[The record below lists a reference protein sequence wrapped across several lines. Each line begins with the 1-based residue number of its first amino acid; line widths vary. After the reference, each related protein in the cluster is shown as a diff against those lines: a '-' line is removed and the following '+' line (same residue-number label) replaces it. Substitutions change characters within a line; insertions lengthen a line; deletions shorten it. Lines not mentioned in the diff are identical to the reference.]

1 MTTGVAVPAR
11 QVSAR
16 ALGPDALRVTAMVAI
31 LLVMLVGA
39 NPFHDG
45 TAPENAASG
54 AGGNLGNQI
63 LFLIMGGLA
72 GTILFARGAAALRP
86 LASLPILLMLAW
98 LAVSTV
104 LSIEPLVSARR
115 LVSLVIVTAAAVSLL
130 VAARDAR
137 QFATVLGATVL
148 GIVGISYL
156 GLVLV
161 PERAMHTAFDL
172 IEPEHA
178 GSWRGVYAHKNAA
191 GAAMGAFVFV
201 GLFWA
206 GTGQRIL
213 GFLLAGAAALFLVF
227 TNAKTSVAITPAVLA
242 LTWFCTWSGAT
253 VWRRLVLLA
262 PLALLLTVT
271 VGSVLVP
278 EIGALVAR
286 LAGDP
291 TFTGRTEIWEFAADN
306 IARRPIAGY
315 GYGAFWESV
324 FYGGGADAATWVNRA
339 TDAHNGY
346 LNTALESGLVGL
358 ALTLWWLVWAP
369 VSDLQARAGGRSID
383 PLTMLFLRLWLFII
397 LVAVFESVFYQATNG
412 LYFLLVV
419 SVLGL
424 RYLARTRVVAGGD
437 RAEGDRA

>member
-1 MTTGVAVPAR
+1 MSMTTGIAASPAPVPLR
-11 QVSAR
+11 V
-16 ALGPDALRVTAMVAI
+16 PDALRLGALATI

-63 LFLIMGGLA
+63 LFLIMGTIA
-72 GTILFARGAAALRP
+72 GAILLARGRAALRP

-98 LAVSTV
+98 LAVSTA

-115 LVSLVIVTAAAVSLL
+115 LVSLVIMTAAAVAFL

-137 QFATVLGATVL
+137 QFASVLGATVL
-148 GIVGISYL
+148 GIVTVSYL
-156 GLVLV
+156 GLVLA

-178 GSWRGVYAHKNAA
+178 GSWRGIYPHKNAA

-206 GTGQRIL
+206 AMGRRVL
-213 GFLLAGAAALFLVF
+213 GFLLAAAAAVFLVF
-227 TNAKTSVAITPAVLA
+227 TNAKTSVAITPVVLV
-242 LTWFCTWSGAT
+242 LTWLCTWSGST
-253 VWRRLVLLA
+253 LWRRLVLLT
-262 PLALLLTVT
+262 PLALLLTLT

-278 EIGALVAR
+278 QIGAFVAG

-291 TFTGRTEIWEFAADN
+291 TFTGRTEIWEFAVDN
-306 IARRPIAGY
+306 IAKRPLAGY

-339 TDAHNGY
+339 TDAHDGY

-358 ALTLWWLVWAP
+358 ALTAWWLVWAP
-369 VSDLQARAGGRSID
+369 VSDLQHRPEGRRLD
-383 PLTMLFLRLWLFII
+383 PLAMLFLRLWLFAI

-424 RYLARTRVVAGGD
+424 RYRARTRVIAGGED
-437 RAEGDRA
+437 RS

>member
-1 MTTGVAVPAR
+1 MTTGVAAPAR
-11 QVSAR
+11 PVSLPAR
-16 ALGPDALRVTAMVAI
+16 AGMSDGLRVTAMAVI

-63 LFLIMGGLA
+63 LFLIMGTVA
-72 GTILFARGAAALRP
+72 GAVLFARGRAALRP

-98 LAVSTV
+98 LALSTA

-115 LVSLVIVTAAAVSLL
+115 LVSLVIMTAAAVALL

-148 GIVGISYL
+148 GIVGVSYL
-156 GLVLV
+156 GLVLA

-178 GSWRGVYAHKNAA
+178 GSWRGIYPHKNAA

-206 GTGQRIL
+206 GTGRRGL
-213 GFLLAGAAALFLVF
+213 GFLLAGAAAAFLVF
-227 TNAKTSVAITPAVLA
+227 TNAKTSIAITPVVVA
-242 LTWFCTWSGAT
+242 LTWLCTWSGAT
-253 VWRRLVLLA
+253 LWRRAVLLT
-262 PLALLLTVT
+262 PLALLLALT

-278 EIGALVAR
+278 GIGALVAG

-306 IARRPIAGY
+306 IAKRPLAGY

-324 FYGGGADAATWVNRA
+324 FYGGGADAETWVNRA

-358 ALTLWWLVWAP
+358 ALTAWWIVWAP
-369 VSDLQARAGGRSID
+369 VTDLQDRAGGRRLD
-383 PLTMLFLRLWLFII
+383 PLAMLFLRLWLFVI

-424 RYLARTRVVAGGD
+424 RYLARSRVVAGGED
-437 RAEGDRA
+437 RS

>member
-1 MTTGVAVPAR
+1 MTTGVAAPAR
-11 QVSAR
+11 PVSLPAR
-16 ALGPDALRVTAMVAI
+16 AGMSDGLRVTAMAVI

-63 LFLIMGGLA
+63 LFLIMGAVA
-72 GTILFARGAAALRP
+72 GAVLFARGRAALRP

-98 LAVSTV
+98 LALSTA

-115 LVSLVIVTAAAVSLL
+115 LVSLVIMTAAAVALL

-148 GIVGISYL
+148 GIVGVSYL
-156 GLVLV
+156 GLVLA

-178 GSWRGVYAHKNAA
+178 GSWRGIYPHKNAA

-206 GTGQRIL
+206 GAGRRGL
-213 GFLLAGAAALFLVF
+213 GFLLAGAAAAFLVF
-227 TNAKTSVAITPAVLA
+227 TNAKTSIAITPVVLG
-242 LTWFCTWSGAT
+242 LTWLCTWSGAT
-253 VWRRLVLLA
+253 LWRRAVLLI
-262 PLALLLTVT
+262 PLALLLALT

-278 EIGALVAR
+278 GIGALVAG

-306 IARRPIAGY
+306 IAKRPLAGY

-358 ALTLWWLVWAP
+358 ALTAWWIVWAP
-369 VSDLQARAGGRSID
+369 VTDLQDRAGGRRLD
-383 PLTMLFLRLWLFII
+383 PLAMLFLRLWLFVI

-424 RYLARTRVVAGGD
+424 RYLARSRVVAGGED
-437 RAEGDRA
+437 RS

>member
-1 MTTGVAVPAR
+1 MSMTTGVATPPTPVPLHT
-11 QVSAR
+11 Q
-16 ALGPDALRVTAMVAI
+16 GTDALRVVAMATI

-63 LFLIMGGLA
+63 LFLIMGGVA
-72 GTILFARGAAALRP
+72 GTILVARGRAALRP
-86 LASLPILLMLAW
+86 LASLPVLLMLAW
-98 LAVSTV
+98 LAVSTG

-115 LVSLVIVTAAAVSLL
+115 LVSLVIMTAAAVAFLL
-130 VAARDAR
+130 AARDTR
-137 QFATVLGATVL
+137 QFATVLGATTL
-148 GIVGISYL
+148 GIVALSYL

-161 PERAMHTAFDL
+161 PERAMHTALDI

-178 GSWRGVYAHKNAA
+178 GSWRGLYPHKNAA
-191 GAAMGAFVFV
+191 GAAMGAFVFI

-206 GTGQRIL
+206 GMGQRVL
-213 GFLLAGAAALFLVF
+213 GILLAVAAAIFLVF
-227 TNAKTSVAITPAVLA
+227 TKAKTSVAIAPAVLV
-242 LTWFCTWSGAT
+242 LTWLCTLSGAT
-253 VWRRLVLLA
+253 LWRRLVLLV
-262 PLALLLTVT
+262 PLCVLLTLT

-278 EIGALVAR
+278 QVGAFVANV
-286 LAGDP
+286 ASDP
-291 TFTGRTEIWEFAADN
+291 TFTGRTEIWAFAADN

-339 TDAHNGY
+339 TDAHDGY

-358 ALTLWWLVWAP
+358 ALTAWWLVWAP
-369 VSDLQARAGGRSID
+369 VTDLQSRSAGRRLD
-383 PLTMLFLRLWLFII
+383 PLAMLFLRLWLFAI

-424 RYLARTRVVAGGD
+424 RYLARARVIAGGED
-437 RAEGDRA
+437 RP

>member
-1 MTTGVAVPAR
+1 MTTGVAAPAR
-11 QVSAR
+11 PVSLPAR
-16 ALGPDALRVTAMVAI
+16 AGMSDGLRVTAMAVI

-63 LFLIMGGLA
+63 LFLIMGAVA
-72 GTILFARGAAALRP
+72 GAVLFARGRAALRP

-98 LAVSTV
+98 LAVSTA

-115 LVSLVIVTAAAVSLL
+115 LVSLVIMTAAAVALL

-148 GIVGISYL
+148 GIVGVSYL
-156 GLVLV
+156 GLVLA

-178 GSWRGVYAHKNAA
+178 GSWRGIYPHKNAA

-206 GTGQRIL
+206 GMGRRGL
-213 GFLLAGAAALFLVF
+213 GFLLAGAAAAFLVF
-227 TNAKTSVAITPAVLA
+227 TNAKTSIAITPVVLA
-242 LTWFCTWSGAT
+242 LTWLCTWSGAT
-253 VWRRLVLLA
+253 LWRRAVLLT
-262 PLALLLTVT
+262 PLALLLALT

-278 EIGALVAR
+278 GIGALVAG

-306 IARRPIAGY
+306 IAKRPLAGY

-324 FYGGGADAATWVNRA
+324 FYGGGADAETWVNRA

-358 ALTLWWLVWAP
+358 ALTAWWIVWAP
-369 VSDLQARAGGRSID
+369 VTDLQDRAGGRRLD
-383 PLTMLFLRLWLFII
+383 PLAMLFLRLWLFVI

-424 RYLARTRVVAGGD
+424 RYLARSRVVAGGED
-437 RAEGDRA
+437 RS

>member
-1 MTTGVAVPAR
+1 MSDG
-11 QVSAR
+11 
-16 ALGPDALRVTAMVAI
+16 LRVTAMAVI

-63 LFLIMGGLA
+63 LFLIMGAVA
-72 GTILFARGAAALRP
+72 GAVLFARGRAALRP

-98 LAVSTV
+98 LALSTA

-115 LVSLVIVTAAAVSLL
+115 LVSLVIMTAAAVALL

-148 GIVGISYL
+148 GIVGVSYL
-156 GLVLV
+156 GLVLA

-178 GSWRGVYAHKNAA
+178 GSWRGIYPHKNAA

-206 GTGQRIL
+206 GAGRRGL
-213 GFLLAGAAALFLVF
+213 GFLLAGAAAAFLVF
-227 TNAKTSVAITPAVLA
+227 TNAKTSIAITPVVLG
-242 LTWFCTWSGAT
+242 LTWLCTWSGAT
-253 VWRRLVLLA
+253 LWRRAVLLI
-262 PLALLLTVT
+262 PLALLLALT

-278 EIGALVAR
+278 GIGALVAG

-306 IARRPIAGY
+306 IAKRPLAGY

-358 ALTLWWLVWAP
+358 ALTAWWIVWAP
-369 VSDLQARAGGRSID
+369 VTDLQDRAGGRRLD
-383 PLTMLFLRLWLFII
+383 PLAMLFLRLWLFVI

-424 RYLARTRVVAGGD
+424 RYLARSRVVAGGED
-437 RAEGDRA
+437 RS